1 MTRILTTKMVRRQSR
16 ANHDNKKNK
25 MNSKYL
31 WPMNSI
37 RIGWWWGKQTRQPC
51 TLFVFSL
58 LNQDFVCSWCWCV
71 CGFVKRK
78 QLKGVLV
85 INILTSVVSD
95 RGATMRNQ
103 NKKYL
108 ILTIVVV
115 PIFRVILE
123 VLAKLKQMQSVI
135 IINETLLT
143 ESFVKPTQK
152 STSIITLEMIE
163 QEQSRRIDHIRLKY
177 QTSFQSD

>member
-1 MTRILTTKMVRRQSR
+1 MV
-16 ANHDNKKNK
+16 
-25 MNSKYL
+25 
-31 WPMNSI
+31 
-37 RIGWWWGKQTRQPC
+37 
-51 TLFVFSL
+51 
-58 LNQDFVCSWCWCV
+58 CV

-85 INILTSVVSD
+85 INNLTSLVGD
-95 RGATMRNQ
+95 REGTMRNQ

-108 ILTIVVV
+108 ILTIVGV

-123 VLAKLKQMQSVI
+123 VLAKLKQKQSTI

-143 ESFVKPTQK
+143 KSFVKPTTK
-152 STSIITLEMIE
+152 LTTSIITVEMIE

-177 QTSFQSD
+177 QT